1 MTRWHCKALIIGEN
15 EIRPAA
21 MLPSG
26 RRGEE
31 KTSRQ
36 RSEAESGKR
45 VFQKISRVISIRTL
59 K

>member
-26 RRGEE
+26 RRGE
-31 KTSRQ
+31 KPPAGQSRKAQ
-36 RSEAESGKR
+36 RGQG
-45 VFQKISRVISIRTL
+45 VPDKIASCHDR
-59 K
+59 